1 MTTLGTPIALGFTAE
16 IFAWHDGQVL
26 KLYNRGKSRGTV
38 AYEAN
43 LTRLVHATGIPTPAV
58 GKIIE
63 IDGRYGLELERVDGI
78 SMLQAITQR
87 PWKLT
92 YYAHMLAELQVEMH
106 QHQVA
111 ELPSQKERLK
121 GKITNAAK
129 LPEDVRRTA
138 LEKLDSLPEDDKLC
152 HGDFHPNNILLTLRG
167 PVVID
172 WIDATRGSPL
182 LDVARSTLLFGGGP
196 LPPGLPRG
204 WLLRILQRRLYNQ
217 YLVHYIRLNPVG
229 RQQLSEWLPVAAA
242 GRLDEN
248 IYFDEERL
256 LSIARQLVKVS

>member
-1 MTTLGTPIALGFTAE
+1 M
-16 IFAWHDGQVL
+16 
-26 KLYNRGKSRGTV
+26 
-38 AYEAN
+38 
-43 LTRLVHATGIPTPAV
+43 
-58 GKIIE
+58 
-63 IDGRYGLELERVDGI
+63 
-78 SMLQAITQR
+78 
-87 PWKLT
+87 
-92 YYAHMLAELQVEMH
+92 
-106 QHQVA
+106 
-111 ELPSQKERLK
+111 
-121 GKITNAAK
+121 
-129 LPEDVRRTA
+129 RRTA

-172 WIDATRGSPL
+172 WMDATRGSPL